1 MRTGQLEV
9 RYLASPLRPPR
20 VGIIVPKYG
29 KSAVARN
36 KVKRRLR
43 ELVRLEL
50 LPMLAERP
58 ALEVV
63 IRATPS
69 AYAASY
75 ETLRAALQKATAQ
88 LPGEARQAGQDVPV
102 PLPSKE
108 GEGAP

>member
-1 MRTGQLEV
+1 VRTGQIEV

-36 KVKRRLR
+36 TVKRRLR

-50 LPMLAERP
+50 LPVLATRP
-58 ALEVV
+58 ALDVV
-63 IRATPS
+63 VRAAPS

-75 ETLRAALQKATAQ
+75 EMLRLALQKATAQ
-88 LPGEARQAGQDVPV
+88 LPGSPGQDLPAQQ
-102 PLPSKE
+102 PLQQ

>member
-20 VGIIVPKYG
+20 VGIIVPRYG

-36 KVKRRLR
+36 TVKRRLR
-43 ELVRLEL
+43 ELARLEL
-50 LPMLAERP
+50 LPSLAMRP
-58 ALEVV
+58 AMDVV

-88 LPGEARQAGQDVPV
+88 LPGQPGQDLLVQP
-102 PLPSKE
+102 PLLE